1 MCHKKGEFV
10 LWSKRGSYL
19 LILLLFSCYL
29 LRLGD
34 MSRVKLFNEI
44 YKNHKILQKC
54 FENCEDNENNEIF
67 YYWKDC
73 NVFYLALSK
82 SISHSV
88 SQSQSVSQS
97 FSKSVSQSVNHLV
110 SQSQSVSQSFS
121 KSVSQSVGQS
131 FSQSESVSQS
141 FSQSESVSQS
151 IIQPVSQSVSR
162 SII

>member
-29 LRLGD
+29 LRLGN

-73 NVFYLALSK
+73 NVFYLALSR

-88 SQSQSVSQS
+88 SQSQSVSQPFSQSVSQSVSQS
-97 FSKSVSQSVNHLV
+97 FIQSVSQSVNHLV
-110 SQSQSVSQSFS
+110 SQSQSQ
-121 KSVSQSVGQS
+121 SQSVNQS
-131 FSQSESVSQS
+131 FSQS
-141 FSQSESVSQS
+141 
-151 IIQPVSQSVSR
+151 QSVCQLVSH
-162 SII
+162 

>member
-1 MCHKKGEFV
+1 M
-10 LWSKRGSYL
+10 

-44 YKNHKILQKC
+44 YKNHKILQEC

-67 YYWKDC
+67 YYSKDC

-97 FSKSVSQSVNHLV
+97 FSQSESVSQSFSQSVSQSVNHLV

-121 KSVSQSVGQS
+121 QSVSQSQS
-131 FSQSESVSQS
+131 VR
-141 FSQSESVSQS
+141 VSQS
-151 IIQPVSQSVSR
+151 ISR
-162 SII
+162 SLT